1 MVKILK
7 SMEGDRGFTVHFTE
21 PTQLKSFNFETTWRW
36 YLRGCAYRGK
46 IKQKMKIFLFGT
58 TNEISLRRFNKQVL
72 IKLH

>member
-46 IKQKMKIFLFGT
+46 MK
-58 TNEISLRRFNKQVL
+58 SK
-72 IKLH
+72 K